1 MRKSAKKSQK
11 RRGGKSMR
19 KTYRR
24 GKKIIGGV
32 GPLVVAS
39 LALYALH
46 SLYKIPHPTQGP
58 GVFTGVRHTSTLADF
73 IRRNFYNGNT
83 LVSEQTELFNS
94 KDEALKAASEMPEGK
109 VPLFIDNKDEKLK
122 MVVSDNNKSSI
133 AGIPISETEISGNS
147 TIITLGN
154 KEE

>member
-1 MRKSAKKSQK
+1 
-11 RRGGKSMR
+11 
-19 KTYRR
+19 
-24 GKKIIGGV
+24 
-32 GPLVVAS
+32 
-39 LALYALH
+39 
-46 SLYKIPHPTQGP
+46 
-58 GVFTGVRHTSTLADF
+58 
-73 IRRNFYNGNT
+73 
-83 LVSEQTELFNS
+83 
-94 KDEALKAASEMPEGK
+94 MPEGK